1 MVIDVIEIRVV
12 VENKNE
18 GSRDVTKVGL
28 SIEVVR

>member
-1 MVIDVIEIRVV
+1 MVVGVIEVRVV
-12 VENKNE
+12 LENKNE